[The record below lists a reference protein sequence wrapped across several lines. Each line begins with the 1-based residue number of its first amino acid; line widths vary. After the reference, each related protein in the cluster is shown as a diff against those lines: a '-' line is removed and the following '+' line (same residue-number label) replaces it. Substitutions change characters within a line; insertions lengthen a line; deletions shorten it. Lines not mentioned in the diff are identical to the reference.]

1 MVVLLL
7 IHFSFY
13 YIVSNSYH
21 SSLEG
26 ECQNSCP
33 GSEALSAVV
42 VSSYLQPL
50 CPSYGYSRTTTY
62 TRTLPSI
69 YSFDVLSPR
78 STRPPD
84 RISVITVSRVA
95 PEYHRWRQRDR
106 HVSARRLDYDPT
118 RHLPSR
124 SKPCWLLQALESLS
138 VPVTILST
146 IDAHRHRIQLRA
158 RITQGGGQ
166 IFAQNVTCQLAYQT
180 ARVRVPGIL
189 ASILPG

>member
-26 ECQNSCP
+26 ECQNLCP
-33 GSEALSAVV
+33 SSEALSAVV

-84 RISVITVSRVA
+84 RISVKSHNLVSWIQKSRFSTMSRTSRAVSCNA
-95 PEYHRWRQRDR
+95 SLFPTDSINSSADFATRDL
-106 HVSARRLDYDPT
+106 SDFEIWSSRLT
-118 RHLPSR
+118 E
-124 SKPCWLLQALESLS
+124 Q
-138 VPVTILST
+138 
-146 IDAHRHRIQLRA
+146 
-158 RITQGGGQ
+158 
-166 IFAQNVTCQLAYQT
+166 
-180 ARVRVPGIL
+180 
-189 ASILPG
+189 